1 MRTKIH
7 YCTLFILSLI
17 LWSTMGAQQKLA
29 LTIEKSIEIGFENSK
44 SLHSSLMKVQAADS
58 KSGEAHTFL
67 LPSLK
72 ASGSYN
78 RLSDVPPFAATI
90 EPNALG
96 PGFPPQQVNWTLSQT
111 ILDNYNLRL
120 SLQQPLFTG
129 WRLQS
134 SAQIAEYS
142 AQATEQDYGK
152 DKSELVYN
160 IKSAYWNLYKANEF
174 KKVIDENVEQTG
186 AHLKDV
192 ENFHAQGL
200 VMENEVLRVE
210 VQLSNAEVLQ
220 LDAQNNVQ
228 LSMLALNNTIGIPLG
243 TIIELASEIQPQEK
257 MYSDQNT
264 LVETALQNRPEIKGM
279 DLRVKASE
287 SGVSLARS
295 GWLPQIYLAGN
306 YYYAR
311 PNSRIFPTVD
321 QFRDTWDMGISVS
334 MDVWNWGTTVYQTN
348 QAQAQL
354 AQARDALGQ
363 LRDAVN
369 LEVTQSC
376 FNLSQSKAK
385 LAVAEKGVRQAEENY
400 RVTHEKFKSGLALNS
415 DLLDAE
421 SALLQAKWN
430 RIQAAVDRELADAR
444 LEKAIGRDTTVIN
457 K

>member
-1 MRTKIH
+1 MRKKIQH
-7 YCTLFILSLI
+7 DTLFILSIL
-17 LWSTMGAQQKLA
+17 LWSTMSAQEKLT
-29 LTIEKSIEIGFENSK
+29 LTIEKSIEIGLENSK

-58 KSGEAHTFL
+58 KSGETHTFL

-72 ASGSYN
+72 AIGSYT
-78 RLSDVPPFAATI
+78 RLSDVPPFAAVI
-90 EPNALG
+90 PPNELG

-111 ILDNYNLRL
+111 VLDNYNLRL

-134 SAQIAEYS
+134 STRMAEYS
-142 AQATEQDYGK
+142 AQATEQDYNK
-152 DKSELVYN
+152 DRSELVYN

-174 KKVIDENVEQTG
+174 KKVIDENVEETR

-192 ENFHAQGL
+192 ENFYAQGL
-200 VMENEVLRVE
+200 VTENEVLRVE

-220 LDAQNNVQ
+220 LDAQNNAQ

-243 TIIELASEIQPQEK
+243 TTIELASEIQPQEK
-257 MYSDQNT
+257 TFGDQNA
-264 LVETALQNRPEIKGM
+264 LVETALQNRPEVRGM

-334 MDVWNWGTTVYQTN
+334 MDIWNWGTTVYQTD

-363 LRDAVN
+363 LRDAIN

-385 LAVAEKGVRQAEENY
+385 LAVAEKGVHQAEENY
-400 RVTHEKFKSGLALNS
+400 RVTNEKFKSGLALNS

-430 RIQAAVDRELADAR
+430 RIQASVDSELADAQ
-444 LEKAIGRDTTVIN
+444 LEKAIGRDSSIVN

>member
-1 MRTKIH
+1 MRKKIQH
-7 YCTLFILSLI
+7 YTLLILSII
-17 LWSTMGAQQKLA
+17 LWSTMSAQEKLA
-29 LTIEKSIEIGFENSK
+29 LTIEKSIEIGLENSK
-44 SLHSSLMKVQAADS
+44 SLHSSLMKAQAADS
-58 KSGEAHTFL
+58 KSGETHTSL

-72 ASGSYN
+72 ANASYN
-78 RLSDVPPFAATI
+78 RLSDVPPFAAI
-90 EPNALG
+90 IAPNELG
-96 PGFPPQQVNWTLSQT
+96 PGFPPQQVTWTLSQT
-111 ILDNYNLRL
+111 VLDNYNLRL

-134 SAQIAEYS
+134 SAQMAEYS
-142 AQATEQDYGK
+142 AQAAEQDYNK

-192 ENFHAQGL
+192 ENFYAQGL

-243 TIIELASEIQPQEK
+243 TTIELASEIQPQEK
-257 MYSDQNT
+257 TYGDQNA
-264 LVETALQNRPEIKGM
+264 LVETALQNRPEVRGM
-279 DLRVKASE
+279 DLRVKATE
-287 SGVSLARS
+287 SGVTLARS

-334 MDVWNWGTTVYQTN
+334 MDIWNWGTTVYQTS

-354 AQARDALGQ
+354 AQAHDALGQ

-369 LEVTQSC
+369 LEVTQSY

-385 LAVAEKGVRQAEENY
+385 LAVAEKGVSQAEENY
-400 RVTHEKFKSGLALNS
+400 RVTREKFKSGLALNS

-421 SALLQAKWN
+421 AALLQAKWN
-430 RIQAAVDRELADAR
+430 RIQATVDRELADAR
-444 LEKAIGRDTTVIN
+444 LEKAIGRDSSIIN

>member
-1 MRTKIH
+1 M
-7 YCTLFILSLI
+7 S
-17 LWSTMGAQQKLA
+17 AQEKLV
-29 LTIEKSIEIGFENSK
+29 LTIEKSIEIGLGNSK

-58 KSGEAHTFL
+58 KSGETHTSL

-78 RLSDVPPFAATI
+78 RLSDVPPFAAVIT
-90 EPNALG
+90 PNELG

-111 ILDNYNLRL
+111 VLDNYNLRL

-129 WRLQS
+129 WRLHS

-142 AQATEQDYGK
+142 AQATEQDYNK
-152 DKSELVYN
+152 DKAELVYN

-174 KKVIDENVEQTG
+174 KKVIDENVEQTS

-192 ENFHAQGL
+192 ENFYAQGL
-200 VMENEVLRVE
+200 VTENEVLRVQ

-220 LDAQNNVQ
+220 LDAQNNAQ
-228 LSMLALNNTIGIPLG
+228 LSMLALNNTIGISLG
-243 TIIELASEIQPQEK
+243 TTIELASQIQLQEK
-257 MYSDQNT
+257 TYGDQNA
-264 LVETALQNRPEIKGM
+264 LVETALENRPEVRGM

-287 SGVSLARS
+287 SSVSLARS

-354 AQARDALGQ
+354 AQAQDALGQ
-363 LRDAVN
+363 LRDAIN
-369 LEVTQSC
+369 LEVTQGC

-385 LAVAEKGVRQAEENY
+385 LAVAEKGVRQAEENH
-400 RVTHEKFKSGLALNS
+400 RVTYEKFKSGLALNS

-421 SALLQAKWN
+421 AALLQAKWN
-430 RIQAAVDRELADAR
+430 RIQATVDRELADAR
-444 LEKAIGRDTTVIN
+444 LQKAIGQDSSSIT